1 MELDPGLEW
10 VHAQLSWAYGCK
22 GDYPQAITENE
33 KAGTEVHRISAENQL
48 NAAGLGWIY
57 ALAGRRGDAQKVI
70 SQFKELEAPADVD
83 HYNVAVVYAGLGE
96 KDRTF
101 EALERAYAQRSGSLA
116 FLNADPFFK
125 DMSSDPRYQD
135 LLRRIGLSLQKLP
148 LPAGLERR
156 ADSTRWRASD
166 GGTPPSCSCGVIHR
180 AGEGLKHF

>member
-1 MELDPGLEW
+1 MDARGTTRRPSQKMKRR
-10 VHAQLSWAYGCK
+10 AQRFTG
-22 GDYPQAITENE
+22 YPLRTN
-33 KAGTEVHRISAENQL
+33 L

-135 LLRRIGLSLQKLP
+135 LLRRIGLSQ
-148 LPAGLERR
+148 
-156 ADSTRWRASD
+156 
-166 GGTPPSCSCGVIHR
+166 
-180 AGEGLKHF
+180 